1 MNRFVS
7 VEWYDVPG
15 PQSASPPQ
23 TPPRS
28 PSQSLPQS
36 LPPADPDGAPDPALS
51 LAIHTPASH
60 VVLRATAGAAQP
72 GGRQVLDEHFVVNA
86 DTHRE
91 QRWLD
96 CADVLY
102 GSHPRSAGDA
112 TRWLLAI
119 AAEHDACRI
128 AAVPLVK
135 GGWAVLDT
143 EHKDIALLPVTP
155 LRGEWLLPSCLLGWL
170 TAGGSLSELAAAH
183 LRCSTAD
190 PPR

>member
-1 MNRFVS
+1 VNRFVS
-7 VEWYDVPG
+7 VERVEWYDIPG
-15 PQSASPPQ
+15 PQPAWAPQ
-23 TPPRS
+23 S
-28 PSQSLPQS
+28 PSRT
-36 LPPADPDGAPDPALS
+36 DPDGVSSDPALS
-51 LAIHTPASH
+51 LAIRTPASH
-60 VVLRATAGAAQP
+60 VVLRASAGAAQP

-102 GSHPRSAGDA
+102 GSRPRSAADA

-119 AAEHDACRI
+119 AAEHDVCRI

-135 GGWAVLDT
+135 GGWATLDT
-143 EHKDIALLPVTP
+143 ERKDIALLPVTTS
-155 LRGEWLLPSCLLGWL
+155 RGQWLLPSCLLGWL
-170 TAGGSLSELAAAH
+170 TSGGTLGELSSAQ